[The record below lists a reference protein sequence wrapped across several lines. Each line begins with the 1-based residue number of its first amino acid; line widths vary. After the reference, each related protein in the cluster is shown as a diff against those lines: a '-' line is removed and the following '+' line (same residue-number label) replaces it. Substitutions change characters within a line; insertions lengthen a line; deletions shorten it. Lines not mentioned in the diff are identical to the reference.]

1 MSAQTPHTPDL
12 MDPSELK
19 SRLEARD
26 ATVGVVGL
34 GYVGLPL
41 LLAFLEAG
49 FRTLGVDVDPEK
61 ISALNAGQSYLP
73 HIPLGNLA
81 EHGASRR
88 FRASSDT
95 DLLADADAVVVCVP
109 TPLDRHRQPD
119 LRFVVSTMEA
129 VAPVIPAGALVVL
142 VSTTWPGTTAEV
154 VAPIFEAAGR
164 AVGTDVHLAYSPER
178 EDPGNTDYTT
188 ARIPRVVAGD
198 DAISAGL
205 AQALFE
211 PVSAEI
217 VPVSSTRSAEAVKL
231 TENVFRA
238 VNIALVNELKR
249 LYGSMDIDIWE
260 VIDAASTKPFGYMRF
275 EPGPGLGGH
284 CIPIDPFYLSWR
296 ARAFEETARF
306 VELAGEINTAM
317 PARVVEAA
325 AQALDAGASK
335 GLQDADILVLGVAY
349 KRDVGDVRE
358 SPALRIIELLRRRG
372 AHVNFHDPHVHEIPP
387 TREFGHLAGLRSV
400 PLEADRLAK
409 TDLVLLVTDHA
420 DVDYGLVAAASP
432 RVVDTRNAMARFAPG
447 QGTVI
452 KA

>member
-1 MSAQTPHTPDL
+1 MTARSDHAPAPL
-12 MDPSELK
+12 DPTQLLDRLK
-19 SRLEARD
+19 ARD
-26 ATVGVVGL
+26 ATIGVVGL

-41 LLAFLEAG
+41 LLAFLESG
-49 FRTLGVDVDPEK
+49 YRTLGVDTDPEK
-61 ISALNAGQSYLP
+61 ISGLLAGDSYLP
-73 HIPLGNLA
+73 HIPLGDLA
-81 EHGASRR
+81 DHAASRR
-88 FRASSDT
+88 FRASPGAEI
-95 DLLADADAVVVCVP
+95 LADADAVVVCVP

-119 LRFVVSTMEA
+119 LKFVISTMESI
-129 VAPVIPAGALVVL
+129 APVVPAGCLVVL

-154 VAPIFEAAGR
+154 VAPLFEAAGR
-164 AVGTDVHLAYSPER
+164 TVGTDIHLAYSPER
-178 EDPGNTDYTT
+178 EDPGNDTFTT

-198 DAISAGL
+198 DAISAEL
-205 AQALFE
+205 AKALFE
-211 PVSAEI
+211 PVSASI
-217 VPVSSTRSAEAVKL
+217 VSVSSTRSAEAVKL

-249 LYGSMDIDIWE
+249 LYGAMDIDIWE

-317 PARVVEAA
+317 PSRIVEAA
-325 AQALDAGASK
+325 AQALDNAASK

-400 PLEADRLAK
+400 PLDRARLAK
-409 TDLVLLVTDHA
+409 CDLVLVVTDHGG
-420 DVDYGLVAAASP
+420 VDYGLVGSASAL
-432 RVVDTRNAMARFAPG
+432 VVDTRNAMDRFAPG
-447 QGTVI
+447 VGTVV